1 MSEKKIDDLL
11 KEGGFELR
19 PLKPAKLK
27 TMIELVDAKQVQD
40 MKLAEINWIVRD
52 LLPEGLV
59 ILAGRPK
66 IGKSWMALDIAISV
80 ARGFNTMG
88 FFETSK
94 SGVLYVPYEDNFRRL
109 QSRMKMIMT
118 GSVIEEAPSN
128 LYYPKDNFDFPK
140 LNENGVEEIE
150 KLLDAHF
157 HIKLVVIDTLG
168 RGIADKGRK
177 DRSIFNADY
186 ELSARLQKMAISRN
200 ICVLI
205 LHHTRKEKTENV
217 FDQIAGSTGLTA
229 GVDTMLVLREKN
241 KEHLLHVTGRDVM
254 ESEYAVEFDET
265 NCVWR
270 VAGKVSEVKMTAERE
285 EIYELIKSYRR
296 AMRTG
301 EIADALGKTKSNIS
315 KMLGKMVEAGVLV
328 SVSYGVYDL
337 SEEEKAKV
345 KLSEQLREQDSDT
358 EVEAEQEE
366 LFSDE
371 AEPEEPWLPKD

>member
-1 MSEKKIDDLL
+1 MSENKIDQLL
-11 KEGGFELR
+11 KEGGFDIKEI
-19 PLKPAKLK
+19 KPEKAKE
-27 TMIELVDAKQVQD
+27 IIQLVDAKQVQE
-40 MKLAEINWIVRD
+40 MTLEEINWIVRD

-66 IGKSWMALDIAISV
+66 IGKSWMALDIAVAV

-88 FFETSK
+88 FFETNRS
-94 SGVLYVPYEDNFRRL
+94 SVLYIPYEDNFRRL
-109 QSRMKMIMT
+109 KSRLQMIIT
-118 GSVIEEAPSN
+118 GGISEVAPSN
-128 LYYPKDNFDFPK
+128 LFYPKDNFDFPK

-150 KLLDAHF
+150 KLLDANHD
-157 HIKLVVIDTLG
+157 IKLVVIDTLG

-186 ELSARLQKMAISRN
+186 DLSAKLQKMAISRK
-200 ICVLI
+200 ICVLL

-241 KEHLLHVTGRDVM
+241 KEHLLHVTGRDVV
-254 ESEYAVEFDET
+254 ESEYSVEFDE
-265 NCVWR
+265 NGCVWR
-270 VAGKVSEVKMTAERE
+270 VTGKATEVKLTAERE
-285 EIYELIKSYRR
+285 EIYELIRTYSR

-315 KMLGKMVEAGVLV
+315 KMLGKMVKDEVLV

-337 SEEEKAKV
+337 TEEEKSKI
-345 KLSEQLREQDSDT
+345 KLREQLQEQDT
-358 EVEAEQEE
+358 DAESEADQEE
-366 LFSDE
+366 MFEEEEVD
-371 AEPEEPWLPKD
+371 EEPWLN